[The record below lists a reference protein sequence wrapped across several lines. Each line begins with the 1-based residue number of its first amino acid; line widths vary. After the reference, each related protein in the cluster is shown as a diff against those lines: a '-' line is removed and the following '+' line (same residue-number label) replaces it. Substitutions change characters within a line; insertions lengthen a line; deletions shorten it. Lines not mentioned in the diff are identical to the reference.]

1 MSQYESRLIMAETG
15 KQLGDQMQSARSSS
29 EACAQKQGLCHG
41 QKWHMVRAPAASVCI
56 SPGEMAE

>member
-15 KQLGDQMQSARSSS
+15 KQLGDQMRSARSSS

-56 SPGEMAE
+56 